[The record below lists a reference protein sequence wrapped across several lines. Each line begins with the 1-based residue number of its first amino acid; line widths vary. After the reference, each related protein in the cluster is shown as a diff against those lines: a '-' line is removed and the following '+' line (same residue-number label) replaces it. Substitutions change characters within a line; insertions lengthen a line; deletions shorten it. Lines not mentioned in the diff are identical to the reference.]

1 MTHLKSGDKAPSFS
15 GIDQNGNKIS
25 ISNFSGK
32 NLILYFYP
40 KDNTPG
46 CTAQACSLRDGYEEL
61 GSLGFQVVGVSP
73 DSEKSHQNFIAKFS
87 LPFPLIADTDK
98 SIATAFGV
106 YGQKMMYGKP
116 VMGIHRTTFVIDG
129 KGVITE
135 VFSKVDTKEH
145 VKQIVDRLKK

>member
-15 GIDQNGNKIS
+15 GIDQNGRKIS
-25 ISNFSGK
+25 LTDFSGK
-32 NLILYFYP
+32 NFILYFYP

-46 CTAQACSLRDGYEEL
+46 CTAQACSLRDGYDEL
-61 GSLGFQVVGVSP
+61 VSLGYDVVGVSP

-87 LPFPLIADTDK
+87 LPFPLIADTDR

-116 VMGIHRTTFVIDG
+116 VMGIHRTTFIIEG
-129 KGVITE
+129 KGIITE
-135 VFSKVDTKEH
+135 IFSKVDTKEH
-145 VKQIVDRLKK
+145 VKQIVEK